1 MKTSKKTTKKAY
13 KPKRSY
19 KKRMTKS
26 TKAPSTSKGLKKF
39 VMGIVNDGRE
49 DKEAFHVLGSGQQM
63 VQFGSGMTEDNLH
76 RIIPNIEKG
85 VEENQRIGE
94 QINAKSLVLKGI
106 MKFNYAT
113 QMGAPNMSNVAV
125 RVMCLSLK
133 TAPSWQQSLAN
144 IGDSLQNLLRR
155 GGQTVPF
162 KGYLE
167 DIYSPVNTDLF
178 TVHYNKVFYINQP
191 FFVQIGTGGGPVS
204 TDIKNTVKF
213 FSIKLKVKNKLLK
226 YSNAF
231 GANDNLLP
239 TNYNPFFIAGYVYLN
254 GATPDGIGQAQLN
267 MTYNSVIT
275 YEDS

>member
-26 TKAPSTSKGLKKF
+26 TTAPKTTKGLKKF

-49 DKEAFHVLGSGQQM
+49 DKQAFHTLGSGQEM
-63 VQFGSGMTEDNLH
+63 VPFESGMYEYNLH
-76 RIIPNIEKG
+76 RIIPNIQKG
-85 VEENQRIGE
+85 VEENERIGE

-106 MKFNYAT
+106 MKFNYET
-113 QMGAPNMSNVAV
+113 QEGSPNMSNVAV

-133 TAPSWQQSLAN
+133 TSPSWQQSLSN
-144 IGDSLQNLLRR
+144 MTNSLENLLRR
-155 GGQTVPF
+155 GATTVPF

-178 TVHYNKVFYINQP
+178 TVHYNKVFYINQSY
-191 FFVQIGTGGGPVS
+191 FVQIGTGGGPVS
-204 TDIKNTVKF
+204 ADLKNTVKF
-213 FSIKLKVKNKLLK
+213 FTIKLKVKNKLLK

-231 GANDNLLP
+231 GANDDLLP
-239 TNYNPFFIAGYVYLN
+239 SNYSPFFIAGYSYLN
-254 GATPDGIGQAQLN
+254 GASPDGQEAAQLKI
-267 MTYNSVIT
+267 TYNT
-275 YEDS
+275 ELKYEDS